1 MVGRHLLHSQGE
13 QPLALKGRGRD
24 RAGTV
29 EKCGQSQGIS
39 QRRGR
44 LNLLMGWIVGS
55 LGSRESRLTCK
66 LLPFTEGEAHR
77 ERKE

>member
-1 MVGRHLLHSQGE
+1 MVGKHLLHSQGE

-24 RAGTV
+24 RAGTG

-55 LGSRESRLTCK
+55 RESRLTCK
-66 LLPFTEGEAHR
+66 LLPFTKGEAHR